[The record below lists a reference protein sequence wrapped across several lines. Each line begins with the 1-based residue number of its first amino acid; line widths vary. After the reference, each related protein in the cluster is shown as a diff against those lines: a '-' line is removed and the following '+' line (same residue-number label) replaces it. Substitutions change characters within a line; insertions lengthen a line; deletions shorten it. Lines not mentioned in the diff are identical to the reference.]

1 MTIEDGLAKD
11 GLSYRSDHFR
21 MDILIAIYVYGSILW
36 VALLIAIVVNNIHT
50 RPGKVKKQ
58 KDFELLH
65 VVSER
70 PKSHSG
76 RMTYVDSK
84 SFRSDREKWEK
95 SKSSSI
101 RSGAGSLEAS
111 LEPTKTNVRSD
122 VTTETDK
129 ASNEKS
135 KKKRSRWKKFKGRS
149 RASDGSS
156 EEQSLEPTLSRE
168 TQTEGRSRKVEKIR
182 IFPKSQAGK

>member
-1 MTIEDGLAKD
+1 MSIEDGLAKD
-11 GLSYRSDHFR
+11 GLSYRSDHFS

-36 VALLIAIVVNNIHT
+36 VALLIAIIVNNIHT
-50 RPGKVKKQ
+50 RPAKVKRQ

-95 SKSSSI
+95 SKSSSL
-101 RSGAGSLEAS
+101 GSAEYSQEAS
-111 LEPTKTNVRSD
+111 MEPTKTNVTSD
-122 VTTETDK
+122 VTAETDK
-129 ASNEKS
+129 ASYEKS
-135 KKKRSRWKKFKGRS
+135 KKSSKRSRSKKS
-149 RASDGSS
+149 RLRLRAPSESS
-156 EEQSLEPTLSRE
+156 EDPTSSKE
-168 TQTEGRSRKVEKIR
+168 TQAEGRSKKVEKFR
-182 IFPKSQAGK
+182 LV